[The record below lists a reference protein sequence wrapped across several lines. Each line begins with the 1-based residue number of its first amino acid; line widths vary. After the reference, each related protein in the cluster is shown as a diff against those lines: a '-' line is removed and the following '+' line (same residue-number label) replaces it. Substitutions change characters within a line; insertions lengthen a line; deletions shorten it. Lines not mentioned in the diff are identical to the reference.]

1 MEGVGV
7 MRSGAQADSALWATK
22 RRTVLAVGVFQRYL
36 AVSKGEQITTM
47 DFDAS
52 AVRPRSR
59 EYPLGN
65 SSISLD
71 EMAGVAPVSI
81 GKGRPDFSESGPHC
95 LTARVPGAADVWTCR
110 GFKNTVI
117 AHERHE
123 GIDIV
128 AIPRIGK
135 GLQGLAGDRCNYVRH
150 DLTPFGSRP
159 DHEDRKSTHLKS

>member
-1 MEGVGV
+1 
-7 MRSGAQADSALWATK
+7 MRSGARADSALWATK
-22 RRTVLAVGVFQRYL
+22 RRTILAVGVFQRNL

-47 DFDAS
+47 NFDAS

-65 SSISLD
+65 SSVSMD
-71 EMAGVAPVSI
+71 KMAGVAPVSI
-81 GKGRPDFSESGPHC
+81 GKGRPDFSEGGPHC
-95 LTARVPGAADVWTCR
+95 LTARVPGAADVWACG

-117 AHERHE
+117 THERHE

-135 GLQGLAGDRCNYVRH
+135 GLQDLGGDLCIHVRH
-150 DLTPFGSRP
+150 DLTPFG
-159 DHEDRKSTHLKS
+159 